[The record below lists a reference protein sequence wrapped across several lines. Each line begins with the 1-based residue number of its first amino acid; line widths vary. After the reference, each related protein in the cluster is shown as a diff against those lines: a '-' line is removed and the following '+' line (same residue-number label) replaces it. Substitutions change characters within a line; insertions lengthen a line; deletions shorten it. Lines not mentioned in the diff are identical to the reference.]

1 VIDSDDKQGGRQDM
15 NIPVAMEISGW
26 EHLRSGKVR
35 DLYRNSSGQILLVA
49 SDRISAFDHILPVLI
64 PNKGKILTQLSL
76 FWFELLADLIP
87 NHLISL
93 DVPNQVKGRAVIVK
107 NLSMIE
113 IECVARGYLTG
124 SALKEYNQLQS
135 VADQPLPPGFID
147 GSEIHPAIFTPARK
161 AEQGEHDEN
170 ISFAQMATAI
180 GASRAEEL
188 REKTLAIYSFARKYA
203 LGRGIII
210 ADSKF
215 EFGID
220 SDGQI
225 LLADEALTPDSSRFW
240 DASLWSPG
248 DTQPSF
254 DKQFIRDWLVSSGWD
269 QRSAPP
275 IPPPDI
281 VEKTAHRYEEAFTLL
296 TGRKLI

>member
-1 VIDSDDKQGGRQDM
+1 MAKELIGKAPQ
-15 NIPVAMEISGW
+15 ISGW
-26 EHLRSGKVR
+26 THLRSGKVR
-35 DLYRNSSGQILLVA
+35 DLYRNDLGQILLVA
-49 SDRISAFDHILPVLI
+49 SDRISAYDHILPVVI

-87 NHLISL
+87 NHLISQ
-93 DVPNQVKGRAVIVK
+93 DVPDQVKDRAVIVK
-107 NLSMIE
+107 KLSMID

-124 SALKEYNQLQS
+124 SALKQYQERGS
-135 VADQPLPPGFID
+135 VADQILPPGLLD
-147 GSEIHPAIFTPARK
+147 GSEIDPAIFTPAQK
-161 AEQGEHDEN
+161 ADLGEHDEN
-170 ISFAQMATAI
+170 ISFTQMVAAI
-180 GASRAEEL
+180 GVAQAESL
-188 REKTLAIYSFARKYA
+188 REKTLAIYSFAREYA

-240 DASLWSPG
+240 DAGRYLPG

-269 QRSAPP
+269 QKGAPP

-281 VEKTAHRYEEAFTLL
+281 VEQTAHRYEEAFTLL

>member
-1 VIDSDDKQGGRQDM
+1 MVERIETANQ
-15 NIPVAMEISGW
+15 IPGW
-26 EHLRSGKVR
+26 THLRSGKVR
-35 DLYRNSSGQILLVA
+35 DLYRNDRDQILLVA
-49 SDRISAFDHILPVLI
+49 SDRISAYDQILPVLI

-76 FWFELLADLIP
+76 FWFELLADRIS

-93 DVPNQVKGRAVIVK
+93 DVPDQVKGRAVIVK
-107 NLSMIE
+107 KLSMIE

-124 SALKEYNQLQS
+124 SALKEYHARQS
-135 VADQPLPPGFID
+135 VAEQPLPPGLVD
-147 GSEIHPAIFTPARK
+147 GSEIDPAIFTPARK
-161 AEQGEHDEN
+161 AEMGEHDEN
-170 ISFAQMATAI
+170 ISFSQMVAAI
-180 GASRAEEL
+180 GLAKAEEL
-188 REKTLAIYSFARKYA
+188 REKTLSIYSFAREYA

-220 SDGQI
+220 SDGHI

-240 DASLWSPG
+240 DATLWSPG

-254 DKQFIRDWLVSSGWD
+254 DKQFIRDWLVNSGWD
-269 QRSAPP
+269 QRGSPP

-281 VEKTAHRYEEAFTLL
+281 VEKTAHRYEQAFTLL

>member
-1 VIDSDDKQGGRQDM
+1 MAKELIGKAPQ
-15 NIPVAMEISGW
+15 ISGW
-26 EHLRSGKVR
+26 THLRSGKVR
-35 DLYRNSSGQILLVA
+35 DLYRNDLGQILLVA
-49 SDRISAFDHILPVLI
+49 SDRISAYDHILPVVI

-87 NHLISL
+87 NHLISQ
-93 DVPNQVKGRAVIVK
+93 DVPDQVKDRAVIVK
-107 NLSMIE
+107 KLSMID

-124 SALKEYNQLQS
+124 SALKQYQERGS
-135 VADQPLPPGFID
+135 VADQILPPGLLD
-147 GSEIHPAIFTPARK
+147 GSEIDPAIFTPAQK
-161 AEQGEHDEN
+161 ADLGEHDEN
-170 ISFAQMATAI
+170 ISFTQMVAAI
-180 GASRAEEL
+180 GVAQAESL
-188 REKTLAIYSFARKYA
+188 REKTLAIYSFAREYA

-240 DASLWSPG
+240 DAGRYLPG

-269 QRSAPP
+269 QKGAPP

>member
-1 VIDSDDKQGGRQDM
+1 MAKELIGKAPQ
-15 NIPVAMEISGW
+15 ISGW
-26 EHLRSGKVR
+26 THLRSGKVR
-35 DLYRNSSGQILLVA
+35 DLYRNDLGQILLVA
-49 SDRISAFDHILPVLI
+49 SDRISAYDHILPIVI

-87 NHLISL
+87 NHLISQ
-93 DVPNQVKGRAVIVK
+93 DVPDQVKDRAVIVK
-107 NLSMIE
+107 KLSMID

-124 SALKEYNQLQS
+124 SALKEYQERGS
-135 VADQPLPPGFID
+135 VADQILLPGLRD
-147 GSEIHPAIFTPARK
+147 GSEIDPAIFTPAQK
-161 AEQGEHDEN
+161 ADLGEHDEN
-170 ISFAQMATAI
+170 ISFTQMVAAI
-180 GASRAEEL
+180 GVAQAESL
-188 REKTLAIYSFARKYA
+188 REKTLAIYSFAREYA

-240 DASLWSPG
+240 DARRYLPG

-269 QRSAPP
+269 QKGAPP

>member
-1 VIDSDDKQGGRQDM
+1 MAKELIGKAPQ
-15 NIPVAMEISGW
+15 ISGW
-26 EHLRSGKVR
+26 THLRSGKVR
-35 DLYRNSSGQILLVA
+35 DLYRNDLGQILLVA
-49 SDRISAFDHILPVLI
+49 SDRISAYDHILPVVI

-87 NHLISL
+87 NHLISQ
-93 DVPNQVKGRAVIVK
+93 DVPDQVKDRAVIVK
-107 NLSMIE
+107 KLSMID

-124 SALKEYNQLQS
+124 SALKQYQERGS
-135 VADQPLPPGFID
+135 VADQILPSGLLD
-147 GSEIHPAIFTPARK
+147 GSEIDPAIFTPAQK
-161 AEQGEHDEN
+161 ADLGEHDEN
-170 ISFAQMATAI
+170 ISFTQMVAAI
-180 GASRAEEL
+180 GVAQAESL
-188 REKTLAIYSFARKYA
+188 REKTLAIYSFAREYA

-240 DASLWSPG
+240 DAGRYLPG

-269 QRSAPP
+269 QKGAPP

-281 VEKTAHRYEEAFTLL
+281 VEQTAHRYEEAFTLL